1 MSQLECKKAVVVN
14 GSETGAKSNKSMN
27 GKICMVTGATSSI
40 GEVTARELA
49 RLGATVIVVGRNA
62 EKCAATTNM
71 IKQQT
76 KNQNVE
82 FLLAD
87 LSSQREIRRLAQQF
101 RSRYE
106 HLHVLINNAG
116 AVFTRRKESVDGIE
130 MTFAVNY
137 LGYFLLTNLLLDI
150 LQASVPS
157 RIINVSADV
166 EHHKVTKINFDD
178 LQSKKKYRFWHV
190 YMQTKLAD
198 WMFTYELAERLKG
211 TQVTVNALH
220 PGVLSSNLGMN
231 NEGILPRIWR
241 VIKPLV
247 GVMMTS
253 PEKGAQT
260 VVYLATS
267 PEMVNVTGE
276 FFMKQEAMK
285 SYRAFLSRD
294 TTGRLWHVSAE
305 LTGL

>member
-1 MSQLECKKAVVVN
+1 
-14 GSETGAKSNKSMN
+14 
-27 GKICMVTGATSSI
+27 
-40 GEVTARELA
+40 
-49 RLGATVIVVGRNA
+49 
-62 EKCAATTNM
+62 
-71 IKQQT
+71 
-76 KNQNVE
+76 
-82 FLLAD
+82 
-87 LSSQREIRRLAQQF
+87 
-101 RSRYE
+101 
-106 HLHVLINNAG
+106 
-116 AVFTRRKESVDGIE
+116 
-130 MTFAVNY
+130 
-137 LGYFLLTNLLLDI
+137 
-150 LQASVPS
+150 
-157 RIINVSADV
+157 
-166 EHHKVTKINFDD
+166 
-178 LQSKKKYRFWHV
+178 
-190 YMQTKLAD
+190 MQTKLAD

-285 SYRAFLSRD
+285 SYRALLSRD